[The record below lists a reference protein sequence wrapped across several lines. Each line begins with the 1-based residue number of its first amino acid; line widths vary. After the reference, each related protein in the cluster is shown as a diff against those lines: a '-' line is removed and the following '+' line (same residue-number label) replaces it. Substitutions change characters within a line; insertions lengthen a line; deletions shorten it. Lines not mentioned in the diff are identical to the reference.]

1 MVLVD
6 TGVWVERLMVDRD
19 EEGAVTADWTI
30 TLSSQ
35 SVVALGRPL
44 LS

>member
-1 MVLVD
+1 MVN
-6 TGVWVERLMVDRD
+6 TGVWVERLMVDRN
-19 EEGAVTADWTI
+19 EKGAVTANWTI

-44 LS
+44 PS